1 MNGAEPED
9 WRLSSYNYTLP
20 PELVALRPLP
30 QRDQSRLLV
39 YNARTEEIRHTHFH
53 QLPTLISPQT
63 LLVFNRSKVFPCRLE
78 GNKCEILILSLKEQS
93 GSWRCLIRSNKKKSV
108 GQKYSLQ
115 PPWEALIQK
124 INGDGT
130 FQVSFA
136 PSNRPPLE
144 QASVP
149 IPPYIRSGR
158 ADSRDQQ
165 DYQTCYAREEGSV
178 AAPTAGLHFEK
189 QTLQALEARGIDSA
203 QVVLHIG
210 PGTFAPV
217 KTDDIRQHTMHREEY
232 CIDRENW
239 EKIVRAKEGKKSIYA
254 VGTTSLRVLE
264 SICGLN
270 IQPGTF
276 YSTNIYLYP
285 GVPVRSIDGLIT
297 NFHRPQSSLLMLIS
311 ALIGRKKVLEL
322 YALAIEQKYRFFSY
336 GDAMLI
342 TDLSR
347 P

>member
-1 MNGAEPED
+1 MNGADPED
-9 WRLSSYNYTLP
+9 RYLSSYNYTLP
-20 PELVALRPLP
+20 QELIAQRPL
-30 QRDQSRLLV
+30 RDREQSRLLV

-53 QLPTLISPQT
+53 QLPELLAPET
-63 LLVFNRSKVFPCRLE
+63 LLVFNRSKVFPCRMT
-78 GNKCEILILSLKEQS
+78 GSKCEILLLSLKEYN
-93 GSWRCLIRSNKKKSV
+93 GSWRCLIRSNKKKSI
-108 GQKYSLQ
+108 GQTYPLKE
-115 PPWEALIQK
+115 PWKAVVEK

-130 FQVSFA
+130 FQVSFT

-144 QASVP
+144 IAGVP
-149 IPPYIRSGR
+149 IPPYIRSGQS
-158 ADSRDQQ
+158 DERDRQ

-189 QTLQALEARGIDSA
+189 RTLQALKERGIDSA
-203 QVVLHIG
+203 QVTLHIG

-217 KTDDIRQHTMHREEY
+217 KTEDIRQHSMHTEEY

-239 EKIVRAKEGKKSIYA
+239 EKIRRAGKNNKKIYA
-254 VGTTSLRVLE
+254 IGTTSLRVLE
-264 SICGLN
+264 SIQN
-270 IQPGTF
+270 RTISPDTF

-285 GVPVRSIDGLIT
+285 GVPVQSIDGLIT
-297 NFHRPQSSLLMLIS
+297 NFHRPESSLLILLS

-322 YALAIEQKYRFFSY
+322 YSLAIGQKYRFYSY

-342 TDLSR
+342 TELEH